1 MLSSP
6 SIRVTLILSYLSTC
20 TWRPVH
26 SSAIN
31 LASGVN
37 SVSAIL
43 TPLSRSLELA
53 RPLLSSGP
61 SRRSV
66 GPLMTCCAA
75 NSEFRVGAGQSFSSR
90 TRDYL
95 AIFCNMHRLLSFLLS
110 SSPPL
115 HFTHGREI
123 SEICCN
129 LSRGRCRSL
138 YEGAPANPE
147 SQAAHSLFPIPNVC
161 SPHPISSHRHLSERN
176 GEQES
181 PICVDR
187 SLR

>member
-75 NSEFRVGAGQSFSSR
+75 NSESRVRGGQSFSSR

-115 HFTHGREI
+115 ALSARARDFR
-123 SEICCN
+123 N
-129 LSRGRCRSL
+129 LLQFKPRSL
-138 YEGAPANPE
+138 SVALRRRTSKPRK
-147 SQAAHSLFPIPNVC
+147 SSRSFSLSHSECLLPT
-161 SPHPISSHRHLSERN
+161 SHLVPSA
-176 GEQES
+176 S
-181 PICVDR
+181 
-187 SLR
+187 

>member
-1 MLSSP
+1 MKLSVGKHFPNKVFDITRAKWSRI
-6 SIRVTLILSYLSTC
+6 SFFSLHSRKFLSYLSTC

-26 SSAIN
+26 SGAIN

-75 NSEFRVGAGQSFSSR
+75 NSESRVRGGQSFSSR

-110 SSPPL
+110 SS
-115 HFTHGREI
+115 
-123 SEICCN
+123 
-129 LSRGRCRSL
+129 LSACTFRTGER
-138 YEGAPANPE
+138 
-147 SQAAHSLFPIPNVC
+147 FPKFVAI
-161 SPHPISSHRHLSERN
+161 
-176 GEQES
+176 
-181 PICVDR
+181 
-187 SLR
+187 